1 MVGDPTSGDGH
12 QPAGQ
17 GPRLGP
23 VGLAS
28 PPGVDE
34 NGLGDVGGILG
45 VSRRRASR
53 WHAPIATIVDT
64 PRPGSPDSRHG
75 SHWRPARRS
84 TRTAWVRSCQTPAPH
99 AASAPR
105 GCASEVPSRSQR
117 YLLRCS
123 RASCA
128 VVVGLTRSFGPAGPS
143 GCAGSDR
150 SLGCLVTAGT
160 LTLVAEVPE
169 RARVPSVRPPHGQR
183 RRPDLG
189 VNWSS
194 ASLPTA
200 RTGVGAVAHPLPRSP
215 DSQARRNSRTAPR
228 PAVQR
233 GGLALEGVADRN
245 GASFVHGPT
254 AAYGDHATR
263 SPGARGPEPTRRR
276 TRRTGV

>member
-1 MVGDPTSGDGH
+1 M
-12 QPAGQ
+12 
-17 GPRLGP
+17 PRP
-23 VGLAS
+23 AS
-28 PPGVDE
+28 P
-34 NGLGDVGGILG
+34 
-45 VSRRRASR
+45 
-53 WHAPIATIVDT
+53 H
-64 PRPGSPDSRHG
+64 SRHG

-84 TRTAWVRSCQTPAPH
+84 TRTAWVRSCQTPRTACCHRP
-99 AASAPR
+99 A

-123 RASCA
+123 GAPCASWLSASLC
-128 VVVGLTRSFGPAGPS
+128 SFGPAGPS
-143 GCAGSDR
+143 GCAGSDPIAWM
-150 SLGCLVTAGT
+150 LGDGRDPDPGRGGA
-160 LTLVAEVPE
+160 
-169 RARVPSVRPPHGQR
+169 RASPGAVGPTSSWSTTTTR
-183 RRPDLG
+183 LG
-189 VNWSS
+189 RELDS

-263 SPGARGPEPTRRR
+263 SPGARGPRAHATEDPSDGCLTGPPFPAIRR
-276 TRRTGV
+276 